1 MRTAEVVI
9 VGGGVVGASV
19 AYHLAAR
26 GCRDVI
32 VLERGA
38 RPGEGSTG
46 RATGGFRAQYG
57 TDINVRLSLL
67 SREKLRR
74 FIDDTGV
81 DPGYDPRGYLWLART
96 EAQLDI
102 LRGAQDV
109 QLAAGLVEASML
121 DLRQIREVNPYI
133 RLDGLAGAAFCP
145 TDGYIRPLDILRG
158 YLRGAQV
165 RTSARVTGLRRRGSR
180 IEAVQLAD
188 GSEIPA
194 GAVVDA
200 AGPWAGPVARLA
212 GVDVPV
218 APLRRQV
225 GSTVDTEVLP
235 AAMPMTVW
243 VEDAFHVRARDG
255 RVLLV
260 WPTPG
265 DPRDPEST
273 AVEQDWLEQVRE
285 KAAERVP
292 PLAGIPVD
300 PARSWA
306 GLYEMSPDQ
315 HALLGRAP
323 ECDNLYLCNGSSGHG
338 VMHSPALGQLLAE
351 IIVHG
356 QSRSLDVEALRPSRF
371 AEGRPNRATQI
382 L

>member
-1 MRTAEVVI
+1 MPDVVV
-9 VGGGVVGASV
+9 VGAGVIGASV
-19 AYHLAAR
+19 AWHLSR
-26 GCRDVI
+26 LGVRTLL
-32 VLERGA
+32 LEREPE
-38 RPGEGSTG
+38 PGKGSTA

-102 LRGAQDV
+102 LCGAQDV
-109 QLAAGLVEASML
+109 QRAAGLVEASML
-121 DLRQIREVNPYI
+121 DLGQIREVNPYI
-133 RLDGLAGAAFCP
+133 RIDGLAGAAFCP

-225 GSTVDTEVLP
+225 GSTIDTEVLP

-371 AEGRPNRATQI
+371 AEGRPNRAPQI

>member
-1 MRTAEVVI
+1 MRSAEVVI
-9 VGGGVVGASV
+9 IGGGVIGASV

-371 AEGRPNRATQI
+371 AEGRPNRAPQI

>member
-1 MRTAEVVI
+1 MPDVVV
-9 VGGGVVGASV
+9 VGAGVIGASV
-19 AYHLAAR
+19 AWHLSRLGVRALL
-26 GCRDVI
+26 
-32 VLERGA
+32 LEREPE
-38 RPGEGSTG
+38 PGKGSTA

-57 TDINVRLSLL
+57 TDVNVRLSLL

-74 FIDDTGV
+74 FLDDTGV

-96 EAQLDI
+96 EAQLRV

-109 QLAAGLVEASML
+109 QRAAGLLEASML
-121 DLRQIREVNPYI
+121 DPRQIREVNAYI
-133 RLDGLAGAAFCP
+133 RIDGLAGAAFCP

-165 RTSARVTGLRRRGSR
+165 RTGARVTGLRRRGSR

-225 GSTVDTEVLP
+225 GSTVDTAVLP

-243 VEDAFHVRARDG
+243 VEDAFHVRVRDG

-273 AVEQDWLEQVRE
+273 AVDQDWLEQVRE

-292 PLAGIPVD
+292 ALAGIPVD

-371 AEGRPNRATQI
+371 AEGRPNRAPQI

>member
-1 MRTAEVVI
+1 MPDVVV
-9 VGGGVVGASV
+9 VGAGVIGASV
-19 AYHLAAR
+19 AWHLSR
-26 GCRDVI
+26 LGVRTLL
-32 VLERGA
+32 LEREPE
-38 RPGEGSTG
+38 PGKGSTG

-102 LRGAQDV
+102 LCGAQDV
-109 QLAAGLVEASML
+109 QRAAGLVEASML

>member
-1 MRTAEVVI
+1 MPDVVV
-9 VGGGVVGASV
+9 VGAGVIGASV
-19 AYHLAAR
+19 AWHLSRLGVRALL
-26 GCRDVI
+26 
-32 VLERGA
+32 LEREPE
-38 RPGEGSTG
+38 PGKGSTG

-57 TDINVRLSLL
+57 TDVNVRLSLL

-96 EAQLDI
+96 EAQLAV

-109 QLAAGLVEASML
+109 QRAAGLVEASML

-133 RLDGLAGAAFCP
+133 RIDGLAGAAFCP
-145 TDGYIRPLDILRG
+145 TDGYIRPLEILRG

-165 RTSARVTGLRRRGSR
+165 RTSARVAGLRRRGSR

-243 VEDAFHVRARDG
+243 VEDAFHIRARDG

-260 WPTPG
+260 WPSPG
-265 DPRDPEST
+265 DPGDPEST

-292 PLAGIPVD
+292 ALAGIPVD

-371 AEGRPNRATQI
+371 AEGRPNRAPQI

>member
-1 MRTAEVVI
+1 MPDVVV
-9 VGGGVVGASV
+9 VGAGVIGASV
-19 AYHLAAR
+19 AWHLSR
-26 GCRDVI
+26 LGVRTLL
-32 VLERGA
+32 LEREPE
-38 RPGEGSTG
+38 PGKGSTG

-165 RTSARVTGLRRRGSR
+165 RTSARVTGLRRRGSG

>member
-1 MRTAEVVI
+1 MPDVVV
-9 VGGGVVGASV
+9 VGAGVIGASV
-19 AYHLAAR
+19 AWHLSR
-26 GCRDVI
+26 LGVRTLL
-32 VLERGA
+32 LEREPE
-38 RPGEGSTG
+38 PGKGSTG

-67 SREKLRR
+67 SREKLRW

-102 LRGAQDV
+102 LCGAQDV
-109 QLAAGLVEASML
+109 QRAAGLVEASML
-121 DLRQIREVNPYI
+121 DLGQIREVNPYI
-133 RLDGLAGAAFCP
+133 RIDGLAGAAFCP

-225 GSTVDTEVLP
+225 GSTIDTEVLP

-371 AEGRPNRATQI
+371 AEGRPNRAPQI

>member
-1 MRTAEVVI
+1 MPDVV
-9 VGGGVVGASV
+9 VVGAGVIGASV
-19 AYHLAAR
+19 GWHLSRLGVRALL
-26 GCRDVI
+26 
-32 VLERGA
+32 LEREPQ
-38 RPGEGSTG
+38 PGKGSTG

-57 TDINVRLSLL
+57 TDVNVRLSLL

-74 FIDDTGV
+74 FIDDTSV
-81 DPGYDPRGYLWLART
+81 DPGYDARGYLWLART
-96 EAQLDI
+96 EAQLDV

-109 QLAAGLVEASML
+109 QRAAGLVEASML
-121 DLRQIREVNPYI
+121 DLRQIGEVNPYI
-133 RLDGLAGAAFCP
+133 RTDGLAGAAFCP

-180 IEAVQLAD
+180 IESVQLAD

-273 AVEQDWLEQVRE
+273 AVEQDWLEQVRK

-292 PLAGIPVD
+292 ALAGIPVD

-356 QSRSLDVEALRPSRF
+356 QSRSLDVDALRPSRF
-371 AEGRPNRATQI
+371 AEGRPNRAPQI

>member
-1 MRTAEVVI
+1 MPDVVV
-9 VGGGVVGASV
+9 VGAGVIGASV
-19 AYHLAAR
+19 AWHLSRLGVRALL
-26 GCRDVI
+26 
-32 VLERGA
+32 LEREPE
-38 RPGEGSTG
+38 PGKGSTG

-57 TDINVRLSLL
+57 TDVNVRLSLL

-102 LRGAQDV
+102 LCGAQDV
-109 QLAAGLVEASML
+109 QRAAGLVEASML

-133 RLDGLAGAAFCP
+133 RIDGLAGAAFCP

-165 RTSARVTGLRRRGSR
+165 RTSARVTGLRRRGSG

-212 GVDVPV
+212 AVDVPV

-260 WPTPG
+260 WPSPG

-371 AEGRPNRATQI
+371 AEGRPNRAPQI

>member
-1 MRTAEVVI
+1 MTDVVV
-9 VGGGVVGASV
+9 VGAGVIGASV
-19 AYHLAAR
+19 AWHLSRLGVRALL
-26 GCRDVI
+26 
-32 VLERGA
+32 LEREA
-38 RPGEGSTG
+38 EPGKGSTG

-57 TDINVRLSLL
+57 TGINVRLSLL

-96 EAQLDI
+96 EAQLDV
-102 LRGAQDV
+102 LRRAQDV
-109 QLAAGLVEASML
+109 QRAAGLVEASML

-133 RLDGLAGAAFCP
+133 RIDGLAGAAFCP
-145 TDGYIRPLDILRG
+145 TDGYIRPLDVLRG

-165 RTSARVTGLRRRGSR
+165 RTSARVTGLRRRGPR
-180 IEAVQLAD
+180 IDAVQLAD

-200 AGPWAGPVARLA
+200 AGPWAGPVAQLA
-212 GVDVPV
+212 GVEVPV

-255 RVLLV
+255 RVLLI

-273 AVEQDWLEQVRE
+273 AVEPGWLEQVRE

-292 PLAGIPVD
+292 ALAGIPLD
-300 PARSWA
+300 AARSWA

-323 ECDNLYLCNGSSGHG
+323 GCENLFLCNGSSGHG

-356 QSRSLDVEALRPSRF
+356 ESRSLDVEALRPSRF
-371 AEGRPNRATQI
+371 AEGQPNRAPQI

>member
-1 MRTAEVVI
+1 VI
-9 VGGGVVGASV
+9 GASV
-19 AYHLAAR
+19 AWHLSRFGVRALL
-26 GCRDVI
+26 
-32 VLERGA
+32 LEREA
-38 RPGEGSTG
+38 EPGKGSTG
-46 RATGGFRAQYG
+46 RATGGFRAQYSTG
-57 TDINVRLSLL
+57 INVRLSLL

-74 FIDDTGV
+74 FVDDTGV

-96 EAQLDI
+96 EAQLDV
-102 LRGAQDV
+102 LRAAQAV
-109 QLAAGLVEASML
+109 QRAAGLVEASML
-121 DLRQIREVNPYI
+121 DLHQIREVNPYI
-133 RLDGLAGAAFCP
+133 AVDGLAGAAFCP

-165 RTSARVTGLRRRGSR
+165 RTGARVTGLRRRGSR

-200 AGPWAGPVARLA
+200 AGPWAAPVARLA

-225 GSTVDTEVLP
+225 GSTVDTGVLP

-255 RVLLV
+255 RVLLI

-265 DPRDPEST
+265 DPRDPEAT
-273 AVEQDWLEQVRE
+273 AVEAAWLEQVRE
-285 KAAERVP
+285 KAAQRVP
-292 PLAGIPVD
+292 ALAGIPID

-323 ECDNLYLCNGSSGHG
+323 DCENLYLCNGSSGHG

-371 AEGRPNRATQI
+371 AEGRPNRSPQI

>member
-1 MRTAEVVI
+1 M
-9 VGGGVVGASV
+9 
-19 AYHLAAR
+19 
-26 GCRDVI
+26 
-32 VLERGA
+32 
-38 RPGEGSTG
+38 
-46 RATGGFRAQYG
+46 
-57 TDINVRLSLL
+57 L

-74 FIDDTGV
+74 FIEDTGV

-96 EAQLDI
+96 EAQLDV
-102 LRGAQDV
+102 LREAQDV
-109 QLAAGLVEASML
+109 QRAAGLVEASML

-133 RLDGLAGAAFCP
+133 RIDGLAGAAFCP

-243 VEDAFHVRARDG
+243 MEDAFHVRARDG

-292 PLAGIPVD
+292 ALTGMPVD

-306 GLYEMSPDQ
+306 GLYEMSPD
-315 HALLGRAP
+315 HHSLLGRAP

-371 AEGRPNRATQI
+371 AEGRPNRAPQI